1 MISTFVAALLTLRTN
16 QGLDRLIMGRNS
28 LGNMVFFS
36 RDAAMLFSTY
46 IYPKDEQLGL
56 KAARLLSLFGWAL
69 HSHIRD
75 ISQIDVIRAILPAR
89 NMNASFKYVTR
100 QRKAPVALLSM
111 LRQIVCETSK
121 SRVVSTTESRL
132 IEQCISG
139 LNKVIMKAEKIRSTP
154 IPPVY
159 SAHATRLMMFY
170 LGCLPWALLGLNL
183 NDFASLAMTMV
194 VGFAMLG
201 LDEISH
207 IFEQPFRFMPL
218 YQLAKVSM
226 LDVADAFCCRPPPIS
241 ADYCEDESIE
251 DKEEPQEP
259 TYWKGLN
266 GSIPYYKPASKRKN
280 PLWKNA

>member
-1 MISTFVAALLTLRTN
+1 
-16 QGLDRLIMGRNS
+16 
-28 LGNMVFFS
+28 
-36 RDAAMLFSTY
+36 
-46 IYPKDEQLGL
+46 
-56 KAARLLSLFGWAL
+56 
-69 HSHIRD
+69 
-75 ISQIDVIRAILPAR
+75 
-89 NMNASFKYVTR
+89 MNASFKYVTR

-111 LRQIVCETSK
+111 LRQIVCETST
-121 SRVVSTTESRL
+121 SRTVSTTESRL

-139 LNKVIMKAEKIRSTP
+139 LNNVVMTAEKIRATP

-183 NDFASLAMTMV
+183 SNGASLLMTMV

-241 ADYCEDESIE
+241 ADYFEDESIQDE
-251 DKEEPQEP
+251 EEPQEP

-266 GSIPYYKPASKRKN
+266 GSIPYLKPGSNRKN